1 MKKMHIV
8 SFGDSGTFRYYDS
21 AMGTKAAEDIR
32 RNIARD
38 FPSLQNNKYFETA
51 RIEAVPAGKESEY
64 AGYRLLD
71 DRAIAELERHIDKEI
86 QSAQD
91 VRINNSNAPFDDIS

>member
-1 MKKMHIV
+1 MKKMYLV

-21 AMGTKAAEDIR
+21 AMETKTAEDIR

-38 FPSLQNNKYFETA
+38 FPSLQNNRFF
-51 RIEAVPAGKESEY
+51 ESEY

-71 DRAIAELERHIDKEI
+71 DQAIAKLERHIDKEI

-91 VRINNSNAPFDDIS
+91 VRTDNSNAPFDDIS